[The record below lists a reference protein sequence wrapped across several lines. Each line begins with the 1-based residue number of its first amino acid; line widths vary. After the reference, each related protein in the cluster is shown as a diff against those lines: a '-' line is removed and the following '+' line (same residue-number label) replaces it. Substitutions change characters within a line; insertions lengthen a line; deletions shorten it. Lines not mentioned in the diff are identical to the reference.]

1 MNVSQV
7 YRRPPPDAAVLAE
20 YEALPVGTSPQV
32 FMDAAVVAR
41 DDDDIEV
48 LSRAFTGDREG
59 YANTHRQPTAAT
71 MARVA
76 HDFAEAEDDIGEFDA
91 LMPLFYRN
99 IFTFCTGLTL
109 QILDLWL
116 GSNRQRLFTP
126 PVDFWQQIF

>member
-1 MNVSQV
+1 M
-7 YRRPPPDAAVLAE
+7 LAE

-41 DDDDIEV
+41 DDNDIEV

-76 HDFAEAEDDIGEFDA
+76 HDFTAAEDDIGE
-91 LMPLFYRN
+91 LN
-99 IFTFCTGLTL
+99 GCH
-109 QILDLWL
+109 DLPTHL
-116 GSNRQRLFTP
+116 HCLA
-126 PVDFWQQIF
+126 